1 MYIYIYICIIYTYNI
16 ILIQSISLF
25 RFYGALRCKTW
36 KEPWSVTSVTYLLL
50 RCCQV
55 QSMIGGCSQSRLTMI
70 YRHLEITYAS
80 FAKVNL
86 STESTV
92 PSWLQ
97 NPQGL
102 PKASLSRTTGQDSTA
117 LLRWTWIP
125 GCSNTLYTILSILAH
140 IFPPWGFYVINV
152 HQSLSS
158 SSFTVDH
165 GKPPRLR
172 TYRVLLRQIPQLGLL
187 PVPGSVLREIG
198 ALGDEPQK
206 LLWWG

>member
-1 MYIYIYICIIYTYNI
+1 MLIVNIYICIIYTYNI
-16 ILIQSISLF
+16 ISIQSISLF
-25 RFYGALRCKTW
+25 RFYGALRCKTP
-36 KEPWSVTSVTYLLL
+36 KEPWSVTYLLL

-55 QSMIGGCSQSRLTMI
+55 QSMIGGCSRSQLTMI

-86 STESTV
+86 STQTV

-140 IFPPWGFYVINV
+140 IFPPRGFYVINV
-152 HQSLSS
+152 HQCSSS
-158 SSFTVDH
+158 SSFTVYH

-187 PVPGSVLREIG
+187 PMPGSVLRKIG

>member
-1 MYIYIYICIIYTYNI
+1 
-16 ILIQSISLF
+16 
-25 RFYGALRCKTW
+25 
-36 KEPWSVTSVTYLLL
+36 
-50 RCCQV
+50 
-55 QSMIGGCSQSRLTMI
+55 MIGGCSQSQLTMI

-86 STESTV
+86 STQTV

-140 IFPPWGFYVINV
+140 IFPPRGFYVINV
-152 HQSLSS
+152 HHPRHSQYITANHRDSARTASFFAKSLSWVFSPCLGRYSAKSALWAMSHRS
-158 SSFTVDH
+158 SCDEGSW
-165 GKPPRLR
+165 PRPNKINKH
-172 TYRVLLRQIPQLGLL
+172 LLNTLESSWIY
-187 PVPGSVLREIG
+187 PVP
-198 ALGDEPQK
+198 QK
-206 LLWWG
+206 I